1 MEGGGLVKIG
11 AHPGTGIIHFHTP
24 ILLLLLFIFWQNLIQ
39 EQKKLESTTK
49 LDTSVTCRES
59 HWERVET
66 DRSTRG
72 EMSVSSVQSI
82 I

>member
-24 ILLLLLFIFWQNLIQ
+24 RFFLIFFFWQNLTQ
-39 EQKKLESTTK
+39 ERKKLESTTK

-66 DRSTRG
+66 DRSTCG